1 MYFIFSTETLVDIL
15 LNKTQT
21 QANMIIKRLWNLL
34 QLFSKRE
41 CKFCKKL

>member
-21 QANMIIKRLWNLL
+21 QANMIIKRL
-34 QLFSKRE
+34 
-41 CKFCKKL
+41 